1 MKVTLSY
8 TLREVEQA
16 QRAQAL
22 LVKLFGRCR
31 VHSSQTG
38 DRCMI
43 YLTFRF

>member
-8 TLREVEQA
+8 TLRELEQA
-16 QRAQAL
+16 QRAQTV

-31 VHSSQTG
+31 IHSSQNG